1 MFKDIIGKLF
11 KKKITV
17 YYKKLRPEA
26 KAPYKKHED
35 DSCWDLYAATCNHVF
50 GTKDKD
56 GNMIPDYYEYGTGL
70 AFAVPKGYEMEC
82 RPRSSIFTTGLV
94 LSNSPGTVDCGH
106 TGEVKAFFYSIKN
119 GTPYEVGDRI
129 FQVRI
134 NPARYDEFE
143 FVEVDELPN
152 YGTTRGDNGFGS
164 TGRK

>member
-11 KKKITV
+11 KRKITV

-70 AFAVPKGYEMEC
+70 AFAIPKGYELEC
-82 RPRSSIFTTGLV
+82 RPRSSVYKTGLV
-94 LSNSPGTVDCGH
+94 LTNCVGTVDCGY
-106 TGEVKAFFYSIKN
+106 TGEVMALFYAVKN
-119 GTPYEVGDRI
+119 GTPYPVGERI
-129 FQVRI
+129 IQVRL
-134 NPARYDEFE
+134 NPARYDEVE

-152 YGTTRGDNGFGS
+152 YGTTRGDGGFGS